1 MTLNKLLSSIQCE
14 TFNFTDTEITSVTPD
29 PDKCVSGSLFVCI
42 KGFHRDGHDA
52 IKRAISNGA
61 TATVIEADRRDVRKY
76 LDELSVP
83 YAVSKD
89 NRSALSYITSRLYDD
104 PASKL
109 KITAV
114 TGTNGKTSTVSML
127 DAIYTYAGY
136 SCATIGTLT
145 SNMTTPDPEELYPKL
160 HELYKAGVT
169 HVFMEASSHALS
181 LGKLAPITFNNAI
194 FTNLSAEHLDHHG
207 NMEEYAKAKSKLFLQ
222 TKRAFINA
230 DDKYSDMMLNC
241 ENENYLCSI
250 RGQEADFIAKDVRQK
265 GMHGSSYTVYTNNS
279 AFKIE
284 ITLPGEF
291 SIMNSLQ
298 AAACAYADGIHQ
310 RTIRYALKSFRGVKG
325 RLERIQLPTNEFSVY
340 IDFAHTPDAL
350 KSLLKTVRSF
360 ISHDQRLILLF
371 GCGGDRDKSKRMA
384 MGKIA
389 SELSDFVVITS
400 DNSRSERTE
409 DIISMILSGFDADCP
424 HAIIE
429 DRKQAIEF
437 CISNAIHGDVIILA
451 GKGHEEYQITRDGTR
466 PFNERSIVLD
476 AVKHNIH
483 GRDTF

>member
-1 MTLNKLLSSIQCE
+1 MTLNKLLSSIQCQKY
-14 TFNFTDTEITSVTPD
+14 NFSDTEITSVTPD
-29 PDKCVSGSLFVCI
+29 PDKCINGSLFVCI

-61 TATVIEADRRDVRKY
+61 VATVIECGRQDVRKY

-83 YAVSKD
+83 YAVSSD
-89 NRSALSYITSRLYDD
+89 NRSALSYIISRFYDD
-104 PASKL
+104 PASSL

-127 DAIYTYAGY
+127 NAIYSYAGY

-145 SNMTTPDPEELYPKL
+145 SSMTTPDPTELYPKL
-160 HELYKAGVT
+160 RDLYESGIT

-181 LGKLAPITFNNAI
+181 LGKLAPITFDNAI

-207 NMEEYAKAKSKLFLQ
+207 SMEEYAKAKSKLFSQ
-222 TKRAFINA
+222 TKRAFINV
-230 DDKYSDMMLNC
+230 DDKYWDMMFKS
-241 ENENYLCSI
+241 ENDNYLCSMKS
-250 RGQEADFIAKDVRQK
+250 GGNDFSAKDIRQK
-265 GMHGSSYTVYTNNS
+265 GIHGSTFTVYTDNS
-279 AFKIE
+279 AFKID
-284 ITLPGEF
+284 ISLPGEF
-291 SIMNSLQ
+291 SVMNSLQ
-298 AAACAYADGIHQ
+298 AAACAYTDGIPQ

-360 ISHDQRLILLF
+360 LRDDQRLILMF
-371 GCGGDRDKSKRMA
+371 GCGGDRDKSKRGA

-424 HAIIE
+424 HAVIE

-437 CISNAIHGDVIILA
+437 CISNAVHGDVIILA
-451 GKGHEEYQITRDGTR
+451 GKGHEEYQITKDGTR

-476 AVKHNIH
+476 AVKRNIH
-483 GRDTF
+483 GRDAI